1 VYWVAAFLPHLPLEV
16 FLAPPGGP
24 GCPDGA
30 FAVLTDDRPPR
41 ILMADRAATAAGVRP
56 GMALAA
62 ASALAFGLTARER
75 DTAAEAGTLD
85 GLAAWAMRFT
95 PVVSPE
101 PPGGLLLEVGGSTGL
116 FGGLTD
122 LCATIRRGLM
132 DLGHRS
138 ARVGAA
144 PTPRA
149 AWLLARAGDPRPVAD
164 PADLPERLAALPLRA
179 LDLEPRARADLGRVG
194 LSTLGDLM
202 ALPRAG
208 AAARFGAET
217 LRALDRALG
226 RIPEP
231 RTAFVPPARFD
242 ARLPLP
248 ADTTD
253 LEALRFGLARLV
265 RALADFLTPACAAVD
280 ALTLHL
286 IPDGG
291 APPQEIEIHL
301 AAPERDRDLL
311 LMVLTTRLERLS
323 LARPVVELRLTT
335 PDTVPL
341 AARHRALFGG
351 EERAEAFA
359 PLLERLRARLGADAV
374 VGLRAAPDHRPERA
388 WRACPP
394 GEPGPEP
401 TPAPRPVWLLDP
413 PEPLSV
419 VRGRPWLGGPAGRG
433 DPPGRGD
440 PLALA
445 TGPERI
451 EGGWWDG
458 HDVARDYYQAED
470 GAGGRHWVFRSR
482 KRRGGRAWFR
492 HGLFA

>member
-1 VYWVAAFLPHLPLEV
+1 MYWLAAFLPHLPLEV
-16 FLAPPGGP
+16 FLAPPSGP
-24 GCPDGA
+24 

-41 ILMADRAATAAGVRP
+41 VLMADRAAAAAGVRP

-75 DTAAEAGTLD
+75 DAAAEAGALEA
-85 GLAAWAMRFT
+85 LAAWALRFT

-101 PPGGLLLEVGGSTGL
+101 PPRGLLLEVGGSLGL
-116 FGGLTD
+116 FGGRTG
-122 LCATIRRGLM
+122 LCAKVRRGLM
-132 DLGHRS
+132 DLGHPG

-164 PADLPERLAALPLRA
+164 TGDLPGRLAPLPLRA
-179 LDLEPRARADLGRVG
+179 LDLAPRVFGDLGRLG
-194 LSTLGDLM
+194 LATVGDLM

-208 AAARFGAET
+208 VAERFGPE
-217 LRALDRALG
+217 ALTPLDQALG
-226 RIPEP
+226 RISEP

-248 ADTTD
+248 AETAD

-265 RALADFLTPACAAVD
+265 RDLADFLAPACAAVD

-286 IPDGG
+286 VPEGN
-291 APPQEIEIHL
+291 APSQEITVRL

-311 LMVLTTRLERLS
+311 LMVLTTRLERLT
-323 LARPVVELRLTT
+323 LARPVAELRLTT

-341 AARHRALFGG
+341 PARHRALFGG
-351 EERAEAFA
+351 EDRAEAFP

-374 VGLRAAPDHRPERA
+374 GGLCTAPDHRPERA
-388 WRACPP
+388 WRACAP
-394 GEPGPEP
+394 GETGPAP
-401 TPAPRPVWLLDP
+401 PSAPRPVWLLDP
-413 PEPLSV
+413 PEPLPV
-419 VRGRPWLGGPAGRG
+419 VRGRPWLGGR
-433 DPPGRGD
+433 
-440 PLALA
+440 LALA
-445 TGPERI
+445 AGPERI

-458 HDVARDYYQAED
+458 HDVARDYYRAED

-482 KRRGGRAWFR
+482 RGRGWFR